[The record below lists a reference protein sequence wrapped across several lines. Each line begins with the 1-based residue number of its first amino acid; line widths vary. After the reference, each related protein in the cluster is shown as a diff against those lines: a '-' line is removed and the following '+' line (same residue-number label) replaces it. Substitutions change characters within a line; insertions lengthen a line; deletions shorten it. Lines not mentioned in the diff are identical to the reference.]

1 MKKFILSIIILFTF
15 STKIFSQVPD
25 STQTPVTVSP
35 NKVTTDTTGDGDD
48 DTQFESTDERDK
60 LPTWFYNIGLDGT
73 ASSGNVNRQLLNFK
87 TTLNYENPKSIYGF
101 FTSPRFQYGT
111 NSDVLQER
119 EILLDVNS
127 TLFYTQ
133 HDVYG
138 LFFGAFEQSNLR
150 KIASRFNVGVGI
162 GWRILGGK
170 RTPKSRLK
178 LSVSNALVR
187 EVTDFVIKQ
196 DRNVYRNST
205 RIRVKYDIIPDKFFI
220 QSVVFLQPSLLDDY
234 YRWNSSTQ
242 LSYKVGKHISILASF
257 ENTYENFN
265 TVGVQNAQ
273 TNTTIGLTYSGSN

>member
-1 MKKFILSIIILFTF
+1 MKKIILSIIILFTF

-25 STQTPVTVSP
+25 STQTPVIASPNTVS
-35 NKVTTDTTGDGDD
+35 TDTTADD
-48 DTQFESTDERDK
+48 DETEFESTDEREK
-60 LPTWFYNIGLDGT
+60 LPNWFYSVSLDGT

-87 TTLNYENPKSIYGF
+87 TTLNYENPKAIFGF

-119 EILLDVNS
+119 EIGLDINS
-127 TLFYTQ
+127 TLFYSQ

-138 LFFGAFEQSNLR
+138 LLFGAFEQSNIR
-150 KIASRFNVGVGI
+150 KISSRFNIGIGI

-170 RTPKSRLK
+170 KNPNARFK
-178 LSVSNALVR
+178 LSISNALVR
-187 EVTDFVIKQ
+187 EITDFISKQ
-196 DRNVYRNST
+196 DRNIYRNST
-205 RIRVKYDIIPDKFFI
+205 RIKLKYDIIPEKFSI
-220 QSVVFLQPSLLDDY
+220 QSVVFLQPSLIDEY

-265 TVGVQNAQ
+265 TIGIQNAQ
-273 TNTTIGLTYSGSN
+273 TNTTIGLTYSGAK

>member
-1 MKKFILSIIILFTF
+1 MKKIFLSFAILLLYSAGIIAQT
-15 STKIFSQVPD
+15 PD
-25 STQTPVTVSP
+25 STKTPVTSTI
-35 NKVTTDTTGDGDD
+35 NTTSIDTTGDDETD
-48 DTQFESTDERDK
+48 FQSTDKRDK
-60 LPTWFYNIGLDGT
+60 LPNWFYSIGLDGT
-73 ASSGNVNRQLLNFK
+73 ASSGNVNRQLLNLK
-87 TTLNYENPKSIYGF
+87 TTLNYENQKSIYGF

-111 NSDVLQER
+111 NSDILQER

-127 TLFYTQ
+127 TLFYAQ

-138 LFFGAFEQSNLR
+138 LFFGAFEQSNIR
-150 KIASRFNVGVGI
+150 KIASRFNLGIGI
-162 GWRILGGK
+162 GWRILGGRK
-170 RTPKSRLK
+170 TPKSKVK

-187 EVTDFVIKQ
+187 EVTDFIIKQ

-205 RIRVKYDIIPDKFFI
+205 RIRLKYDIIPEKLFF

-242 LSYKVGKHISILASF
+242 LSYKVGKHLSILASF
-257 ENTYENFN
+257 ENSYENFN